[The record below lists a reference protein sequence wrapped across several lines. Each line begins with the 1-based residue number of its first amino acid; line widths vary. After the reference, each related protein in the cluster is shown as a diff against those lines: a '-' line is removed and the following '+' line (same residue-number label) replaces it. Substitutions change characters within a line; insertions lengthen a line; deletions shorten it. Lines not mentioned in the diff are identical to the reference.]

1 MFLRVKRESDE
12 GVSFFRVWG
21 LDREHEDV
29 GAGVNG
35 LKPGKELAIGE
46 VLRDG
51 NGAVSPGEIVGS
63 GRYFRG
69 EFREDVWD
77 VFEWV
82 LEGFDEGLSG
92 HFEGAF
98 SDLGGAGR
106 EPLVPEVER
115 VLGQSPHI
123 LVGGDDGESNARDM
137 ASNGF
142 VVGTDNVAKL
152 FLRTD
157 LGEEVV
163 GDD

>member
-1 MFLRVKRESDE
+1 MFLRAKRESE
-12 GVSFFRVWG
+12 AGARFFRVWG

-29 GAGVNG
+29 GAGVDG
-35 LKPGKELAIGE
+35 LKPGKELAVGE
-46 VLRDG
+46 VSRDG
-51 NGAVSPGEIVGS
+51 NGAVSPGEFVGP
-63 GRYFRG
+63 GGNFRG
-69 EFREDVWD
+69 ELGEDVRD

-92 HFEGAF
+92 HFEGVLGDF
-98 SDLGGAGR
+98 GGAGR

-115 VLGQSPHI
+115 VLGQSPHV
-123 LVGGDDGESNARDM
+123 LVGGDDGEADARDM

-142 VVGTDNVAKL
+142 VVGTDNVAEL
-152 FLRTD
+152 LLRAD